1 VLFHRQLY
9 QDFHNTKLRKNQEVH
24 HLDGDK
30 GNNCIANLQAVDA
43 GDHRR
48 AHASQ
53 TRVWLFLMENMEV
66 YIAEP
71 SRDSIE

>member
-9 QDFHNTKLRKNQEVH
+9 QDFHNTKLRKN
-24 HLDGDK
+24 
-30 GNNCIANLQAVDA
+30 QAVDA